1 MLGAPKVENEHFFNM
16 IYGLALGALAL
27 VNGGLGWFLNML
39 HARTEKTS
47 SDLSAFKEKVAEEY
61 AELAANSVNM
71 KHDIGEIKAG
81 INNIQ
86 NFLLNQAANGN
97 GGRKK

>member
-1 MLGAPKVENEHFFNM
+1 MLGEPKVENEHFLNLV
-16 IYGLALGALAL
+16 YGLCLGALAL

-47 SDLSAFKEKVAEEY
+47 SDLAALKEKVAEEY
-61 AELAANSVNM
+61 AELAANSLNM
-71 KHDIGEIKAG
+71 KNDISEIKTG
-81 INNIQ
+81 INKIQ
-86 NFLLNQAANGN
+86 DFLLSQATNGN